1 MRKTF
6 QKNNKKNIFKN
17 KKIIYIIK
25 LKFNLYINYIS
36 KKGEINNEKTKENFY
51 SDDYYIYDIDFSIF

>member
-6 QKNNKKNIFKN
+6 QKNNKKTIFTN
-17 KKIIYIIK
+17 KKNIYIIK
-25 LKFNLYINYIS
+25 LKFNLYINYII